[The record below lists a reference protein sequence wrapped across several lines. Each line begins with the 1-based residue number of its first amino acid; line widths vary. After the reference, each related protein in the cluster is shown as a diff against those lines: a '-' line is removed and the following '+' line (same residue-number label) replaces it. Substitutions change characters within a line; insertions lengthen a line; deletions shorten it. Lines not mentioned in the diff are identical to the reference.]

1 MDFIN
6 EVEKYTQ
13 KMMCTLDYFDVP
25 CTEYGCQ
32 KNVEAWLRNKAK
44 LINLLRKHPNWD
56 EEAKAVI
63 LTADINVAVDY
74 NKVDIYYY
82 DLIGYLDDKVEL
94 GSKYYE
100 YLEQLKI
107 HNRIVTGDLY
117 HDINMLATIV
127 APDIKEIAEGTKVSK
142 ALHKIF
148 KNFVNEKGQKIDLT
162 LVEDEH
168 EKGNRDFQSF
178 EKLFAKLS
186 DALNPLNVT
195 RKFVLSVNILDCLTM
210 SHGNS
215 WSSCHYINSSG
226 LYHKGDDTYG
236 GTSKA
241 GTLSYSNDSVSMCFY
256 TLDES
261 CSGVE
266 YHLQPKINRQM
277 FFYQHG
283 KLLQSRLYPNHCDE
297 QMIDKFRS
305 IVQNIIAECEGVPNK
320 WEEYGYSC
328 LFQEDD
334 IFCTYQNSF
343 HFIDY
348 DKYYE
353 QCRYSELPAVLRT
366 GVLMIGGESY
376 CLSCGAAKALYDTSK
391 YSSEASMY
399 CEKCDKKFDEETD
412 LNIYCAACGAR
423 LTSDEISFVIDD
435 ESYCAD
441 CTVWC
446 EHHAQW
452 EVFDDDEHFQIYDI
466 HDDEVVPPCGEVYIC
481 SDALM
486 EEDCKYAVCE
496 CCHNAFLRED
506 LVKYGK
512 NEYYC
517 PQCEANMV
525 SFEDD
530 YDEFGMGGVN

>member
-32 KNVEAWLRNKAK
+32 KNVEAWLRNKDK

-63 LTADINVAVDY
+63 LTADMNMEVNYKTVNDCYIELINYLND
-74 NKVDIYYY
+74 KVDLGLKYN
-82 DLIGYLDDKVEL
+82 YLCL
-94 GSKYYE
+94 SA
-100 YLEQLKI
+100 I
-107 HNRIVTGDLY
+107 TSRIVEGHLY
-117 HDINMLATIV
+117 HEINMMATSV
-127 APDIKEIAEGTKVSK
+127 APDVKEITEGTKISK
-142 ALHKIF
+142 ALHRIF

-168 EKGNRDFQSF
+168 EKSNRNFRSF

-186 DALNPLNVT
+186 DALNPLCAK
-195 RKFVLSVNILDCLTM
+195 RKAFLSVNILDCLTM

-236 GTSKA
+236 GSNKA

-261 CSGVE
+261 YNGTE

-277 FFYQHG
+277 FFYKSG
-283 KLLQSRLYPNHCDE
+283 KLLQSRLYPNHCDK

-305 IVQNIIAECEGVPNK
+305 IVQNIIAECEGVPNE
-320 WEEYGYSC
+320 WEEHGYEF
-328 LFQEDD
+328 LTE
-334 IFCTYQNSF
+334 IFDTFENSF
-343 HFIDY
+343 HYMDY
-348 DKYYE
+348 EDFYI
-353 QCRYSELPAVLRT
+353 QCNYSELPSVLKTR
-366 GVLMIGGESY
+366 VLMIGDESY
-376 CLSCGAAKALYDTSK
+376 CLSCGAAKTN
-391 YSSEASMY
+391 YSNSGYNSEASMY
-399 CEKCDKKFDEETD
+399 CEKCHKKFDEETD

-423 LTSDEISFVIDD
+423 LTSDDEIFIIEN
-435 ESYCAD
+435 ESYCRD
-441 CTVWC
+441 DVVWC
-446 EHHAQW
+446 EHHARW
-452 EVFDDDEHFQIYDI
+452 EVFDYDEHFQIYDI
-466 HDDEVVPPCGEVYIC
+466 CDDEVVPPRNDIYIC
-481 SDALM
+481 SDALE
-486 EEDCKYAVCE
+486 EEDCEFAVCE
-496 CCHNAFLRED
+496 CCHNAFLRDD
-506 LVKYGK
+506 LVKYGE

-517 PQCEANMV
+517 PQCEANRV
-525 SFEDD
+525 SFEAD
-530 YDEFGMGGVN
+530 YAEFGMGGVN